1 MSLKVRV
8 PGSLMLMGEHAVLHG
23 ELAIAMATANFVE
36 ISLTPR
42 VDQRISIDSELAQ
55 YSSELDKLEDE
66 PKLSF
71 VLAAIR
77 QQQTQLK
84 AGFDLSIRSGFSHT
98 VGLGSSAAVTAGV
111 VALLAKYGGEE
122 LAPEALFERA
132 LAVVHQVQGGRGSG
146 TDLVASIFGGL
157 VAYRVQPREIRR
169 LPGLP
174 PVDLYYVGYKMKTP
188 EVIAR
193 VEASAHKAPALYQQ
207 LYRLMG
213 QTSEAA
219 EAAINASD
227 WSLLGQLMNSYAGL
241 MDALGVCDINLAQLQ
256 FKLRD
261 CAGVEGAKISGS
273 GLGDSVIALGRADP
287 DQIGYTHIPVS
298 VSKQGLVFI
307 AESAGSSS
315 LASIGESNEQ
325 V

>member
-1 MSLKVRV
+1 LSLRVRV

-42 VDQRISIDSELAQ
+42 VDQRISVDSELAQ
-55 YSSELDKLEDE
+55 YSSELNKLEDE
-66 PKLSF
+66 PNLSF

-77 QQQTQLK
+77 QQQTQLT

-111 VALLAKYGGEE
+111 VALLAKHGGEE
-122 LAPEALFERA
+122 LALETLFERA

-157 VAYRVQPREIRR
+157 VAYRVAPREIRT

-193 VEASAHKAPALYQQ
+193 VEASALKVPQLYKQLYQ
-207 LYRLMG
+207 LMG
-213 QTSEAA
+213 HTSEAA
-219 EAAINASD
+219 EAAINAGD
-227 WSLLGQLMNSYAGL
+227 WSLLGQLMNTYAGL
-241 MDALGVCDINLAQLQ
+241 MDALGVCDSNLAKLQ

-261 CAGVEGAKISGS
+261 STDVLGAKISGS
-273 GLGDSVIALGRADP
+273 GLGDSVIALGQVDP
-287 DQIGYTHIPVS
+287 DQIGFTHIPVS
-298 VSKQGLVFI
+298 VSQQGLVFI
-307 AESAGSSS
+307 EQSIGAGMG
-315 LASIGESNEQ
+315 AQIGESNEQ

>member
-1 MSLKVRV
+1 MTLKVRV
-8 PGSLMLMGEHAVLHG
+8 PGSLMLMGEHAVLHDH
-23 ELAIAMATANFVE
+23 LAIAMAAANYVE
-36 ISLTPR
+36 ISLEPR
-42 VDQRISIDSELAQ
+42 VDQRIRIDSALAQ
-55 YSSELDKLEDE
+55 YTSELGQLNEE

-77 QQQTQLK
+77 QQQPQLNS
-84 AGFDLSIRSGFSHT
+84 GFDLSIRSEFSHT

-111 VALLAKYGGEE
+111 VALLAKYCGEE
-122 LAPEALFERA
+122 LEPEALFERA

-157 VAYRVQPREIRR
+157 VAYRVEPREIRR

-193 VEASAHKAPALYQQ
+193 VEAFANRAPELYQQ
-207 LYRLMG
+207 IYRLMG

-219 EAAINASD
+219 EAAINTAD

-241 MDALGVCDINLAQLQ
+241 MDALGVCDSNLAQLQ
-256 FKLRD
+256 FKLRES
-261 CAGVEGAKISGS
+261 AQVLGAKISGS
-273 GLGDSVIALGRADP
+273 GLGDSVIALGQAEP
-287 DQIGYTHIPVS
+287 SEIGFVHIPVS
-298 VSKQGLVFI
+298 VSQQGLVFI
-307 AESAGSSS
+307 
-315 LASIGESNEQ
+315 GENHEQ

>member
-23 ELAIAMATANFVE
+23 ELAIAMAAANFVE

-98 VGLGSSAAVTAGV
+98 VGLGSSAAVTTGV
-111 VALLAKYGGEE
+111 VALLAKYGGKE

-157 VAYRVQPREIRR
+157 VAYRVEPREIRR

-174 PVDLYYVGYKMKTP
+174 PVDLYYVGYKMRTP

-219 EAAINASD
+219 EAAVSASD
-227 WSLLGQLMNSYAGL
+227 WSLLGQLMNTYAGM
-241 MDALGVCDINLAQLQ
+241 MDALGVCDSNLAELQ
-256 FKLRD
+256 FRLRESTD
-261 CAGVEGAKISGS
+261 VLGAKISGS

-287 DQIGYTHIPVS
+287 DQIGFTHIPVS
-298 VSKQGLVFI
+298 VSQQGLVYI
-307 AESAGSSS
+307 EESDGAGMGTQ
-315 LASIGESNEQ
+315 IGESDEP

>member
-42 VDQRISIDSELAQ
+42 VDQRISVDSELAQ

-98 VGLGSSAAVTAGV
+98 VGLGSSAAVTTGV
-111 VALLAKYGGEE
+111 VALLAKYGGKE

-157 VAYRVQPREIRR
+157 VAYRVEPREIRR

-174 PVDLYYVGYKMKTP
+174 PVDLYYVGYKMRTP

-227 WSLLGQLMNSYAGL
+227 WSLLGQLMNTYAGL
-241 MDALGVCDINLAQLQ
+241 MDALGVCDSNLAELQ
-256 FKLRD
+256 FRLRESTD
-261 CAGVEGAKISGS
+261 VLGAKISGS
-273 GLGDSVIALGRADP
+273 GLGDSVIALGQADP
-287 DQIGYTHIPVS
+287 DQIGFTHIPVS
-298 VSKQGLVFI
+298 VSQQGLVYI
-307 AESAGSSS
+307 EESDGAGMGTQ
-315 LASIGESNEQ
+315 IGESDEP